1 MAKSG
6 YRVSFLEPTDRG
18 DGDARAWKVTT
29 EKRWTVAGAKV
40 GVGPGAGL
48 PNQGSE
54 LLTGY
59 PLVICYIAIEH
70 GQRNSEFSH

>member
-1 MAKSG
+1 MIGEQSLIFGWFFFPKRGIRSAMAKSG

-48 PNQGSE
+48 PAESRE
-54 LLTGY
+54 
-59 PLVICYIAIEH
+59 
-70 GQRNSEFSH
+70 

>member
-6 YRVSFLEPTDRG
+6 YRVSFLAPTDRG
-18 DGDARAWKVTT
+18 DGDAQRAWKATT

-40 GVGPGAGL
+40 GVPGLLSGFQL
-48 PNQGSE
+48 NQGSE

-59 PLVICYIAIEH
+59 PLVICDIAIEKRA
-70 GQRNSEFSH
+70 QSK

>member
-1 MAKSG
+1 
-6 YRVSFLEPTDRG
+6 LRG
-18 DGDARAWKVTT
+18 P
-29 EKRWTVAGAKV
+29 RWELGLV
-40 GVGPGAGL
+40 PGFQL
-48 PNQGSE
+48 NQGSE